1 MQRGLTRIR
10 SKYFLSHCVWQNLSR
25 IEHFERIRPEKKI
38 LRKKVLLLH
47 LWTKLWQN
55 KHKSSRFHVISF
67 PWIKSPTLENC
78 RKPRF
83 LRELCVDPFSGLPR
97 EKKRK
102 RRNFYSSLKFVEE
115 NSVSYLPTILI
126 HLSFDFYS
134 QRLVLKIRKE
144 EKRISYRSSSN
155 TSRNDA
161 VWISFKWTR
170 YRFSQI
176 SQLY

>member
-1 MQRGLTRIR
+1 MQHGSDR
-10 SKYFLSHCVWQNLSR
+10 SIFYLIAFGKICLESSTSNGFGR
-25 IEHFERIRPEKKI
+25 RRKFFERKFCCCICGRNCGKI
-38 LRKKVLLLH
+38 SPP
-47 LWTKLWQN
+47 